1 MNKHTYTSFYIITF
15 LPPLSLQL
23 GAGNRNKVRFVRV
36 HIRETAHTNTY
47 VSIALLSQSDA
58 GILLNAHTYNNTWDF
73 TLVNQPSR
81 GLLSFRTLL

>member
-1 MNKHTYTSFYIITF
+1 MNKHTYTRFYIIAF
-15 LPPLSLQL
+15 LPPLFLQL
-23 GAGNRNKVRFVRV
+23 GAGNGGKVRFVRV
-36 HIRETAHTNTY
+36 HIRETAHTNVY

-58 GILLNAHTYNNTWDF
+58 GILLDAHTYNRTWNF